1 MAVALSGYRA
11 ESLWLRC
18 EGCGCPLP
26 QTFRRKPPGGRVP
39 KPSRFDRRLAR
50 MNERPKLESSKVIA
64 NVGKWVTSRDA
75 SCRKRA
81 FIRQTCQTWQFRNVA
96 DIALI
101 MISLDGRERRTREKS
116 SHRLHVRGHLGQ
128 MRTQRRGEP
137 DHLPSL
143 RRGERR
149 PSAVQR
155 SLESFEGLIT

>member
-64 NVGKWVTSRDA
+64 NVGKWVCPRQFGRGSSRPQPVVQI
-75 SCRKRA
+75 SHRERLHLIK
-81 FIRQTCQTWQFRNVA
+81 VA
-96 DIALI
+96 DQA
-101 MISLDGRERRTREKS
+101 GRSGRSASRP
-116 SHRLHVRGHLGQ
+116 HLG
-128 MRTQRRGEP
+128 RSAIKCE
-137 DHLPSL
+137 SL
-143 RRGERR
+143 K
-149 PSAVQR
+149 PAI
-155 SLESFEGLIT
+155 LH